1 MFEKIRS
8 KIILK
13 IGILIIIETLFIISS
28 FGILAYFQSVDSSL
42 GNSINIAGKNRYLT
56 ATVLFEAEE
65 YLDSR
70 SPTDLSRLKAAM
82 NNLESNILV
91 LKQGGK
97 ISGIEINPLSLE
109 FSSLWDT
116 INKEWQGFTR
126 YIIENIIN
134 PNQRLAEPG
143 QQQSI
148 KTELKSMALG
158 LIDSSDD
165 LVTNLGQTTERNS
178 QNLIILE
185 VALAIISFIILMLIL
200 FLSLKILRPIFSLIT
215 ATSEAKKGNLDVKV
229 SPKGNDELSTLSE
242 SFNSMISSMK
252 KYVKWQN
259 ELKNELQKANEEL
272 KNKNHLM
279 DEFIN
284 IAAHELRTPIQPI
297 LGLSELV
304 RCKLNGEEQEY
315 MEIIM
320 RNARRLQKLTQN
332 ILDVTKIEN
341 HSLNLNKETFDLNDM
356 ISKIVEENTRRTEK
370 TESGKNIKLIHS
382 GNKESIVIEA
392 DRERLN
398 EVISNLLSNAIK
410 FTKEGTISISEQKR
424 IGSKNGMQEVIVMVS
439 DTGSGIDSEI
449 MAKLFSKFTTK
460 SEQGTGLGLYISK
473 NIVEAHGGK
482 IWAENNSDGK
492 TGATFTFSLPLSTN
506 NC

>member
-13 IGILIIIETLFIISS
+13 IGILIVIETLFIISS
-28 FGILAYFQSVDSSL
+28 FGILAFFQSVDSSL

-56 ATVLFEAEE
+56 ATVLFEGEK

-70 SPTDLSRLKAAM
+70 SSSDLTRLKVAM

-97 ISGIEINPLSLE
+97 ISGIEINPLSSE

-116 INKEWQGFTR
+116 INKEWQGFKG
-126 YIIENIIN
+126 YINENIIN
-134 PNQRLAEPG
+134 PNQWLAEPG

-148 KTELKSMALG
+148 KTELESLALG
-158 LIDSSDD
+158 LVDSSDD
-165 LVTNLGQTTERNS
+165 FVTNLGQTTERNS

-185 VALAIISFIILMLIL
+185 VALAIISFIILMFIL

-332 ILDVTKIEN
+332 ILDVTKIDN

-356 ISKIVEENTRRTEK
+356 ISKIVEENTRRIEK
-370 TESGKNIKLIHS
+370 KEIKLIHS
-382 GNKESIVIEA
+382 RNKESIVIEA

-424 IGSKNGMQEVIVMVS
+424 IGSKSGMQEVIVMVN